1 MDGSAGPPV
10 GYALETILET
20 ETRQMGRALAHGRL
34 TAPLVAHYAGQRRF
48 ARYSNR
54 GASHERQA
62 LLVGTRAKLPAEF
75 VRQAVANSRRAIP
88 FRLSAQK
95 RAHFSPLR
103 LFARTPRARLLGK
116 NGRHRSD

>member
-1 MDGSAGPPV
+1 MDGSAGPPA
-10 GYALETILET
+10 GYALATILQT
-20 ETRQMGRALAHGRL
+20 ENRQMGRALAHGRL
-34 TAPLVAHYAGQRRF
+34 TPPLVAHHAGQRRF

-75 VRQAVANSRRAIP
+75 VRQAVANSQRAIP

-95 RAHFSPLR
+95 RAHFSHLHMSKR
-103 LFARTPRARLLGK
+103 IVTHDE
-116 NGRHRSD
+116 N